1 MWRESHTELPIR
13 HEKPRSRVEIQ
24 DNCDYSNWHIH
35 CFADCLNK
43 QSMKQRTLKNHIKIT
58 GVGLHTG
65 VDVNMQLRPAPE
77 NTGYIFVRTDL
88 DNFELP
94 ASVEYISHCSY
105 ATTLMRRGVVLST
118 CEHLLSALRG
128 SGVDNCFIE
137 LDNIEIPILDGSSE
151 EFVELISK
159 AGVVDQDAP
168 GRIFRV
174 LERVEFAQGNRK
186 MSIEPADSYEI
197 ECLIDFPHPFIERQ
211 KYNFV
216 FENGSFGK
224 QIASARTFGFT
235 DEIEMLR
242 KANLALGGSLDNAIV
257 LTPDG
262 MLNKTPLRFT
272 DEFVRH
278 KILDI
283 IGDLALLGMPLQAK
297 VTAERSG
304 HSVHASLMSK
314 LLKAEHAWEIVD
326 N

>member
-1 MWRESHTELPIR
+1 MDQT
-13 HEKPRSRVEIQ
+13 
-24 DNCDYSNWHIH
+24 
-35 CFADCLNK
+35 
-43 QSMKQRTLKNHIKIT
+43 TLATSVSTN

-65 VDVNMQLRPAPE
+65 VEVNLTLKPAPE

-88 DNFELP
+88 DNFEIP

-137 LDNIEIPILDGSSE
+137 LDNIEIPIMDGSSE
-151 EFVELISK
+151 DFVAMIEK
-159 AGVVDQDAP
+159 AGVVEQHVA
-168 GRIFRV
+168 RRMFRV
-174 LERVEFAQGNRK
+174 LDRVDFEQGDRR
-186 MSIEPADSYEI
+186 MSIEPSENFEI
-197 ECLIDFPHPFIERQ
+197 ECVIDFPHPFINHQAYR
-211 KYNFV
+211 FV
-216 FENGSFGK
+216 FDNGAFGK
-224 QIASARTFGFT
+224 QIASARTFGFAN
-235 DEIEMLR
+235 EVEALR

-262 MLNKTPLRFT
+262 MLNKTPLRFD

-283 IGDLALLGMPLQAK
+283 IGDLALLGMPVQGK

-304 HSVHASLMSK
+304 HSVHAALMSK
-314 LLKAEHAWEIVD
+314 LLKTDGAWAVV
-326 N
+326 